1 MTFGGFSVR
10 RAGTI
15 WALRV
20 PWEYER
26 GVDAVASI
34 QARHPRACATGRPW
48 TSFSEARRACTC
60 TGGPTYYVV
69 VREGRALHRERVG
82 KDRQQAERALRK
94 IGTQIDEGEYR
105 PQANIRFTEWA
116 TMWLAA
122 LRRPKETT
130 RFSYGSTIAHASEA
144 FGDKV
149 VRRLGV
155 DDVSSFLERLARLGL
170 APSTQ
175 AKHLRVLGA
184 CLQAAVRHGY
194 AARNPV
200 RELDKSEKPSLER
213 RESAYFE
220 TDELPRL
227 FAEMEEGLLRTV
239 CLVALKTGMR
249 QGELLALVWGDVD
262 LRESVIRV
270 RRTRS
275 RGRVD
280 TPKSRERRDVDL
292 TPDLVDLLG
301 AWWGECGR
309 PGDDNL
315 VFAGAGKGG
324 YVEPTWPSAS
334 STRSWRRPG
343 SRATG
348 RRARSERSTPF
359 ATRSPKRALES
370 GRQITWLSRHLGHST
385 LSVTTDV
392 YGHWERAARKAEA
405 ARMAGLFGV

>member
-1 MTFGGFSVR
+1 M
-10 RAGTI
+10 
-15 WALRV
+15 
-20 PWEYER
+20 
-26 GVDAVASI
+26 ASI
-34 QARHPRACATGRPW
+34 QARHTRACATGRPW
-48 TSFSEARRACTC
+48 TSFSEARRGCTC
-60 TGGPTYYVV
+60 AGGPTYYVV
-69 VREGRALHRERVG
+69 VREARALHRERVG

-94 IGTQIDEGEYR
+94 IGTQVDEGEYR

-324 YVEPTWPSAS
+324 YVEPTWLLRELYAVMAEAGIP
-334 STRSWRRPG
+334 RDGP
-343 SRATG
+343 TG
-348 RRARSERSTPF
+348 EKRTFHSFRHTF
-359 ATRSPKRALES
+359 AKRALES

-392 YGHWERAARKAEA
+392 YGRWERAARKAEA
-405 ARMAGLFGV
+405 ARMAGVFGV